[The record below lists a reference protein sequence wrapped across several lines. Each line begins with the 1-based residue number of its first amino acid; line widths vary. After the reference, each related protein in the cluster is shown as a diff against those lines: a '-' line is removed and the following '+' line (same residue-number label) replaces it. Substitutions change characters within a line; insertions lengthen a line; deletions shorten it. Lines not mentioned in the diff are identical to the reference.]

1 MSVDFKLDRIDIR
14 ILAELQKNGRITNV
28 NLADK
33 VGLSASPCLKRVKK
47 LEEANYVVGY
57 GAQIDLA
64 RLGDYITVFTEFT
77 LNQHF
82 RHSFHEFEKTLV
94 NYPEVVECHLISGGY
109 DYLVKFVVKS
119 VNHYQKTVDHLLE
132 NEKMIREYF
141 SYIVIK
147 TPIESREVSLENIF
161 SE

>member
-1 MSVDFKLDRIDIR
+1 MSTDYKLDRIDIK

-64 RLGDYITVFTEFT
+64 KLGDYVTVFTEFT

-82 RHSFHEFEKTLV
+82 RHNFHEFEKTLAT
-94 NYPEVVECHLISGGY
+94 YPEVVECHLISGGY

-119 VNHYQKTVDHLLE
+119 ISHYQNVVDHLLE
-132 NEKMIREYF
+132 NEKMVREYF

-147 TPIESREVSLENIF
+147 TPIDTREVSLEKIF
-161 SE
+161 S

>member
-1 MSVDFKLDRIDIR
+1 MSTDYKLDRIDIK

-64 RLGDYITVFTEFT
+64 KLGDYVTVFTEFT

-82 RHSFHEFEKTLV
+82 RHNFHEFEKTLAT
-94 NYPEVVECHLISGGY
+94 YPEVVECHLISGGY

-119 VNHYQKTVDHLLE
+119 ISHYQTVVDQLLE
-132 NEKMIREYF
+132 NEKMVREYF

-147 TPIESREVSLENIF
+147 TPIDTREVSLEKIF
-161 SE
+161 S